1 MKPNVNELSILD
13 HQEVTISS
21 SSSSSDSDSKNSDD
35 RENEDPQKTMFKKIR
50 RNTKSPAVSKL
61 RLKH

>member
-13 HQEVTISS
+13 HQEVTI